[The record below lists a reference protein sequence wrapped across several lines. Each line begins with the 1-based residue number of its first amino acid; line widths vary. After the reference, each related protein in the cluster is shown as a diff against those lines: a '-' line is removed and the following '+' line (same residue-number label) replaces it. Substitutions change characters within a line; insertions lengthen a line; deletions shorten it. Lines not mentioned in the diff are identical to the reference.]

1 MSAGPTATGPEL
13 SGPVRRVTLRI
24 VIAEPIGD
32 RPLMAAAGTL
42 DTEVAASARAVLVDN
57 GYNVEELEIA
67 GEPGRGWQAS
77 WPPPLRQLETL
88 LAEVAGARRV
98 ATVAYAEAY
107 LAAEGTQQARAAT
120 AELAAAGPREELERL
135 EGLAEAFRMVL
146 AAEARTEARRAAAA
160 GPAWPRPPEPG
171 PNDPPSRGAV

>member
-1 MSAGPTATGPEL
+1 MSTGPTATGPEH

-24 VIAEPIGD
+24 VIAEPLNSD
-32 RPLMAAAGTL
+32 LSAGTEPGFDAGL
-42 DTEVAASARAVLVDN
+42 ASSVRAVLLDN
-57 GYNVEELEIA
+57 GYLVEELEVA

-171 PNDPPSRGAV
+171 PDDPPYRGAV